1 MKGGESFGERIL
13 REMLENITGN
23 ETYMNE
29 MAKRL
34 REAAGYTKGDGVTSA
49 EAIAKVRDTLGVN
62 PNNIS
67 FAGYLG
73 AVLEIIADELD
84 ALQAQ
89 TAEAHNLRAK
99 LASAEIKATRRK
111 NHAESLSATVTER
124 NARLKERGRRIG
136 ELKNEVNELRK
147 QVPSEKE
154 RQILDMWPR
163 FEDTGEPVMVGDAF
177 VDDQG
182 GERRVAHVAISEAS
196 VCIADSMLLR
206 ADRTSGEVFKRPES
220 KVVDADGVE
229 IHMGDTVY
237 ELETGEEYKVERVFS
252 GTTDPDFPDHT
263 IRCNKVADPITHAFR
278 PDQLTHTRRDS
289 WERLEEDTMKGS
301 CAYFGF
307 ADKPC
312 SDGDGCPANK
322 PGDCAKFKAVDI
334 VRRAKALAGVEVD

>member
-13 REMLENITGN
+13 REMLENITGK

-29 MAKRL
+29 MARKL
-34 REAAGYTKGDGVTSA
+34 RDAAGYTKGDGVTSA
-49 EAIAKVRDTLGVN
+49 EAIAKVRDTLGVS

-111 NHAESLSATVTER
+111 NHAENLSATVTER
-124 NARLKERGRRIG
+124 NAKLKERGRRIG

-163 FEDTGEPVMVGDAF
+163 FEDTGEPVMVGDAY
-177 VDDQG
+177 VDTDG
-182 GERRVAHVAISEAS
+182 DDNIVAAVRFDRGCADLVGAEGFYTGFDPGERV
-196 VCIADSMLLR
+196 
-206 ADRTSGEVFKRPES
+206 KRPAP

-229 IHMGDTVY
+229 IKVGDTVWHHSGFAHGVVTSIDACSLMGTVRY
-237 ELETGEEYKVERVFS
+237 VNEGVE
-252 GTTDPDFPDHT
+252 
-263 IRCNKVADPITHAFR
+263 FR
-278 PDQLTHTRRDS
+278 DAAKDLTHTRPDS
-289 WERLEEDTMKGS
+289 WERLDEDTMKGP

-307 ADKPC
+307 AGKPC

-322 PGDCAKFKAVDI
+322 PGDCSKFKSVDI
-334 VRRAKALAGVEVD
+334 VRRAKALAGVEVGR

>member
-1 MKGGESFGERIL
+1 
-13 REMLENITGN
+13 
-23 ETYMNE
+23 MNE
-29 MAKRL
+29 MARKLRDASVLMKGAFVNSTYAIRL
-34 REAAGYTKGDGVTSA
+34 VREALDA
-49 EAIAKVRDTLGVN
+49 EST
-62 PNNIS
+62 PT
-67 FAGYLG
+67 FAGDLG
-73 AVLEIIADELD
+73 AALDVIADELD

-89 TAEAHNLRAK
+89 VTEAHNLRAK

-111 NHAESLSATVTER
+111 NHAENLSATVTER
-124 NARLKERGRRIG
+124 NARLKAHGKQIH
-136 ELKNEVNELRK
+136 ELKNEVYGLRK
-147 QVPSEKE
+147 QVPSDKE
-154 RQILDMWPR
+154 RKILDMWPR
-163 FEDTGEPVMVGDAF
+163 FEDGEPVWLGDAF

-182 GERRVAHVAISEAS
+182 GERRVTHVAISESS
-196 VCIADSMLLR
+196 VSIADSMLLG

-334 VRRAKALAGVEVD
+334 VRRAKALAGVEVDS